1 MKQVAGGVFKKKES
15 METRRAALDC
25 MTRLASVESA
35 YSAITRSILEYNLLG
50 TLFSIGLTSELM
62 KTMTVLQKNLS
73 PHIKTMVEEHVL
85 EEISEILVG
94 IPFHG
99 TNGEND
105 KSGDD
110 KRSPRNHGRLRS
122 KSSHRQ
128 MKFVRIVVRVL
139 FIVRVHHN
147 NHSTT
152 TTGTQDKSKLF
163 VQGTSTWN
171 QSQGSGTRTS

>member
-1 MKQVAGGVFKKKES
+1 MKQVAEVFSKKES

-94 IPFHG
+94 IPFHA
-99 TNGEND
+99 TSNGEHD

-128 MKFVRIVVRVL
+128 MKFVRRSV
-139 FIVRVHHN
+139 
-147 NHSTT
+147 
-152 TTGTQDKSKLF
+152 
-163 VQGTSTWN
+163 
-171 QSQGSGTRTS
+171 

>member
-1 MKQVAGGVFKKKES
+1 VKQVAEVFRKKES
-15 METRRAALDC
+15 VETRRAALDC

-35 YSAITRSILEYNLLG
+35 YSAITKSILEYNLLG

-122 KSSHRQ
+122 KSSHKQ
-128 MKFVRIVVRVL
+128 MKFVRSCL
-139 FIVRVHHN
+139 FFE
-147 NHSTT
+147 
-152 TTGTQDKSKLF
+152 TQ
-163 VQGTSTWN
+163 
-171 QSQGSGTRTS
+171 